1 MAENRVIGGAG
12 AAGIPIG
19 GRVGSKGQ
27 AEVKV
32 LQRAKLVSL
41 QPLGRMLRV
50 YVTRPREQWKEG
62 TGQEWA
68 VPLQRQPAGPCP
80 VLPPVA

>member
-1 MAENRVIGGAG
+1 MAENRVTGGAG

-32 LQRAKLVSL
+32 LQRAKLVSF
-41 QPLGRMLRV
+41 QPLGQMLHV
-50 YVTRPREQWKEG
+50 YVTRPPER
-62 TGQEWA
+62 
-68 VPLQRQPAGPCP
+68 
-80 VLPPVA
+80 